1 MDCVSSTTSGSITHN
16 KKIKMEDIIDR
27 IKSHVRVHTDSEV
40 AERIGLRK
48 QELFQYKK
56 KKTIPYKYLIEWARM
71 ESVSLDWLL
80 MGREQVAD
88 SEYKE
93 KYINQLEKDN
103 ERLVNENHM
112 LMSVIERLSEG
123 QIASQE
129 AKVILEQICN

>member
-1 MDCVSSTTSGSITHN
+1 
-16 KKIKMEDIIDR
+16 MEDIIDR

-103 ERLVNENHM
+103 ERLVNENQM